1 MKSILLTGGVG
12 DILAVESLMTDAE
25 RQSINCIYYATR
37 ASKPCIELFD
47 KLPTFPQLK
56 KQTVIWKD
64 FSKIFCFHDKQH
76 FTDKLCAYQ
85 PNALQELAKKLMA
98 PIEDYSIKKIFEEN
112 RPYYYSSFIKTNLSP
127 LKKFRLPATYYCICP
142 YSNNDKRDLRRDYD
156 SADWGQTL
164 NILKNR
170 NSFGVVINIGDEPIP
185 QDPHIINLSNKTN
198 IREAVEI
205 VKHAQGYIGIDTAFS
220 VIAAK
225 IFRPENIIIKCLN
238 DHCFKWAHV
247 YFKPLT
253 TFEFLKDKIK
263 DQ

>member
-1 MKSILLTGGVG
+1 MRSILLTGGVG
-12 DILAVESLMTDAE
+12 DVIAVESLMTDAE

-37 ASKPCIELFD
+37 AAKPCMELFD

-76 FTDKLCAYQ
+76 LADKLCAYQ
-85 PNALQELAKKLMA
+85 PNALQELARKLIA
-98 PIEDYSIKKIFEEN
+98 PIEDYSIKKIFPEN
-112 RPYYYSSFIKTNLSP
+112 RPYTYSSFINLKLISI
-127 LKKFRLPATYYCICP
+127 KKFALPASYYCICP
-142 YSNNDKRDLRRDYD
+142 YSNNDKRNLRRDYD

-164 NILKNR
+164 KILKNR

-185 QDPHIINLSNKTN
+185 QDPHIINLSNKTD
-198 IREAVEI
+198 IKEAIEI
-205 VKHAQGYIGIDTAFS
+205 IKHAQGYIGIDTAFS
-220 VIAAK
+220 VIATK
-225 IFRPENIIIKCLN
+225 VFRLENIIIKSLN
-238 DHCFKWAHV
+238 EHCFNWAHI

-253 TFEFLKDKIK
+253 SFEFLKGKIT